1 MREMPPSGQMV
12 SLTCEMGPM
21 GWAQNQTNKEAS
33 SSGGKPGGKARREAL
48 GTVSQGFVILVRP
61 FARCVVAM
69 RHGSWVLCERHVRRT
84 RTHLHGVGEGY
95 LRMRL
100 PSAVPGTNWRTWS
113 VLRTCTARNAQ
124 PTARNMQ
131 QTARN
136 AQRAADH
143 MHPATVVRRRA
154 LLTPRTRQ

>member
-33 SSGGKPGGKARREAL
+33 KLRRQGPREAL

-61 FARCVVAM
+61 LRCV
-69 RHGSWVLCERHVRRT
+69 VLCERHVRRT

-113 VLRTCTARNAQ
+113 VLKTCN
-124 PTARNMQ
+124 
-131 QTARN
+131 
-136 AQRAADH
+136 
-143 MHPATVVRRRA
+143 
-154 LLTPRTRQ
+154 

>member
-113 VLRTCTARNAQ
+113 VLRTCNRQHATCNRQHATCNRQHATRNVQ
-124 PTARNMQ
+124 PTTCTRRQWCAG
-131 QTARN
+131 
-136 AQRAADH
+136 
-143 MHPATVVRRRA
+143 VRS
-154 LLTPRTRQ
+154 

>member
-61 FARCVVAM
+61 LRCV
-69 RHGSWVLCERHVRRT
+69 VLCERHVRRT

-113 VLRTCTARNAQ
+113 VLRTCN
-124 PTARNMQ
+124 
-131 QTARN
+131 
-136 AQRAADH
+136 
-143 MHPATVVRRRA
+143 
-154 LLTPRTRQ
+154 